1 MKYFSIF
8 NNKPPASWAADIKR
22 DFLTC
27 YSCLY
32 YISMIWPWNIK
43 VYLLKYK
50 RKLKGQKEEKQRM
63 SFYKTQSTHWRVHSK
78 AHHLKIA
85 TLRNSSSS
93 LPLCHYC
100 HCFFQ
105 PLASLFYSLVSSGI
119 KGHLVHFLSRSLPPP
134 QKTKKFT
141 LKKIPYISGNGTF
154 LL

>member
-1 MKYFSIF
+1 MIVCFTKTYLYKPIETLQFLSRGIIQTKFSKIFSIF

-22 DFLTC
+22 DFLAC

-32 YISMIWPWNIK
+32 YSSMIWPWNIK

-50 RKLKGQKEEKQRM
+50 RKLKGKKEKKQRM

-78 AHHLKIA
+78 VHHLKIA

-93 LPLCHYC
+93 LPLCHYF

-105 PLASLFYSLVSSGI
+105 PLASLFYSLKSM
-119 KGHLVHFLSRSLPPP
+119 
-134 QKTKKFT
+134 
-141 LKKIPYISGNGTF
+141 
-154 LL
+154 